1 MKTLYLHIGQPKTA
15 TTSIQSFLNKNKKV
29 LAEQDY
35 CYETFDFQYPKVG
48 PNRNAFFLI
57 GYCPDEFGNMQESL
71 SLERKNKAF
80 STILKWFEKY
90 NNVIL
95 TDEGLGALNNC
106 DKKRI
111 FSEVKQFCDDSKIQ
125 LKILIYIRRQDDF
138 VYSLWKQKI
147 RAGTKLRKWDDYIAS
162 GEYEQDYVYYDTTLE
177 LIEDIIGKENTLV
190 RIFDHNNFKEKNS
203 IYVDFLAAIGVK
215 WTDKFSLIEKD
226 ANISFND
233 NYTYIR
239 RVLIDSNVH
248 RIAELN
254 RITNRMMRDC
264 LSLADKPKY
273 DYFTPEERINFM
285 KKFEKGNQ
293 KVKEKYFP
301 DREYLFSPEADRG
314 LPKWHV
320 ENSEMLDD
328 IIRFFGIAF
337 MHQEYEIEMLKQAHQ
352 QMQLEI
358 EQLKQKS

>member
-1 MKTLYLHIGQPKTA
+1 MQGWEKSFPKCHYA
-15 TTSIQSFLNKNKKV
+15 
-29 LAEQDY
+29 
-35 CYETFDFQYPKVG
+35 
-48 PNRNAFFLI
+48 
-57 GYCPDEFGNMQESL
+57 
-71 SLERKNKAF
+71 
-80 STILKWFEKY
+80 
-90 NNVIL
+90 
-95 TDEGLGALNNC
+95 
-106 DKKRI
+106 
-111 FSEVKQFCDDSKIQ
+111 
-125 LKILIYIRRQDDF
+125 
-138 VYSLWKQKI
+138 
-147 RAGTKLRKWDDYIAS
+147 
-162 GEYEQDYVYYDTTLE
+162 
-177 LIEDIIGKENTLV
+177 
-190 RIFDHNNFKEKNS
+190 
-203 IYVDFLAAIGVK
+203 DFLTAIGVK

-285 KKFEKGNQ
+285 QKFEKGNQ